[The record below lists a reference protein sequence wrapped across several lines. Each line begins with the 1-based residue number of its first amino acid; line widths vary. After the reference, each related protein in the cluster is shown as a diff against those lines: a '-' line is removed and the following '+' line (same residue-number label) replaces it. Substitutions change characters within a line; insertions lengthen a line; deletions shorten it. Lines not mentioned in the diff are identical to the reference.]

1 LHLDE
6 RIQNSR
12 EVLGKHLATGQ
23 KKVSTA
29 FNTLW
34 ADIEAMREAQ
44 RRKAAEQKAAAE
56 LEHSTASGK
65 KDITKKRTKINCV
78 HLFLN
83 RILNSFIIKTNL
95 SNKLKDYY
103 Q

>member
-1 LHLDE
+1 VSELHLDE

-29 FNTLW
+29 FNSLW

-56 LEHSTASGK
+56 LEHSTASGDVKSPTNSERSPIKCK
-65 KDITKKRTKINCV
+65 K
-78 HLFLN
+78 
-83 RILNSFIIKTNL
+83 
-95 SNKLKDYY
+95 
-103 Q
+103 